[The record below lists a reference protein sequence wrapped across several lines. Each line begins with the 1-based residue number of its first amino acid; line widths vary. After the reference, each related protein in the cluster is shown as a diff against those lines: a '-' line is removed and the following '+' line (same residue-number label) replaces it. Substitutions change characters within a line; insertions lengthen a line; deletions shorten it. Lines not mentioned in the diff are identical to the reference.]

1 MGHSTAKGYNPHF
14 EKGYQALQAIINQ
27 HGDSLEFIQF
37 DAGELV
43 DEDGVVYQVYPR
55 IRISFK

>member
-1 MGHSTAKGYNPHF
+1 MNHSTARGYNPHF
-14 EKGYQALQAIINQ
+14 ERGYQALQAIINQ
-27 HGDSLEFIQF
+27 HKDSLEFVQL

-43 DEDGVVYQVYPR
+43 DDNGDAYQAYPR

>member
-1 MGHSTAKGYNPHF
+1 MSNSTARGYNPHF

-27 HGDSLEFIQF
+27 HKDSLEYVQL

-43 DEDGVVYQVYPR
+43 DEDGDVYQVYPR

>member
-1 MGHSTAKGYNPHF
+1 MSNNTARGYNPHF
-14 EKGYQALQAIINQ
+14 EKGYQALKSIIDKYP
-27 HGDSLEFIQF
+27 DSLEYVQM

-43 DEDGVVYQVYPR
+43 DEDGSPYQVYPR

>member
-1 MGHSTAKGYNPHF
+1 MITSTARGYNPHF
-14 EKGYQALQAIINQ
+14 DKGYAAVKQIVDKY
-27 HGDSLEFIQF
+27 HDELEYLEF

-43 DEDGVVYQVYPR
+43 DEYGDAYQTYPR

>member
-1 MGHSTAKGYNPHF
+1 MNQSTARGYNPHF
-14 EKGYQALQAIINQ
+14 EKGYQALKAIIDKYP
-27 HGDSLEFIQF
+27 DSIEFIQY

-43 DEDGVVYQVYPR
+43 DENGDAYQAYPR